1 MEFNLKIQSFLGIL
15 VFISIA
21 WLFSERKHLIRPKL
35 IILTMI
41 TQFILALFFL
51 LVPFSESLFNLFN
64 DGVVQIQ
71 KATEF
76 GTSFVFGYL
85 GGAEPPFITHD
96 MSRNYILAFRA
107 LPLVIVVSAIS
118 SILFYLGILQKI
130 IKFIGNC
137 VVRIA
142 NIGHASAFGA
152 SANIF
157 VGMVEAPLLIKPYI
171 EKLSRSDLFIL
182 MTTGMCTVAGTVFA
196 LYVTVLENVIP
207 DIAGHLILSSLLSVF
222 SGVMI
227 AQIIIPPTNEKCK
240 PEDFVQN
247 KSHLNLMDAITKGT
261 TTGLSICLNII
272 ATLIVM
278 LSLVFLINSILNIF
292 PNFGSEPVSLQKIM
306 GLIFA
311 PLMWFLGMSWAE
323 ALLAGELMGTK
334 TVLNEFIAFLNL
346 SKIDTGLLTERTKLI
361 TVYAL
366 SGFANFGSLGI
377 MVTGLISMAPNRR
390 LEILEL
396 GPKSIISG
404 TLATLITG
412 SVIGLII

>member
-1 MEFNLKIQSFLGIL
+1 MEFNLKIQSFLGIM
-15 VFISIA
+15 VFILIA
-21 WLFSERKHLIRPKL
+21 WLFSERKNLIRPKL
-35 IILTMI
+35 ITI
-41 TQFILALFFL
+41 TIVTQVFLALFFL
-51 LVPFSESLFNLFN
+51 FFPLSESFFKLFN

-85 GGAEPPFITHD
+85 GGAQPPFEVDDI
-96 MSRNYILAFRA
+96 SRNYILAFRA

-118 SILFYLGILQKI
+118 SILFYLGVLQKI
-130 IKFIGNC
+130 IKIIGNC
-137 VVRIA
+137 VVRLA

-157 VGMVEAPLLIKPYI
+157 VGMVEAPLLIKPYLK
-171 EKLSRSDLFIL
+171 KLSRSDLFVL

-222 SGVMI
+222 SGVMV
-227 AQIIIPPTNEKCK
+227 AQIIIPPKKEKYHD
-240 PEDFVQN
+240 EDFFLS
-247 KSHLNLMDAITKGT
+247 KSHINFMDAVTKGT
-261 TTGLSICLNII
+261 STGLSICLNIV

-278 LSLVFLINSILNIF
+278 LSLVYLINSLLNIF
-292 PNFGSEPVSLQKIM
+292 PNIGGEPVSLEKLM
-306 GLIFA
+306 GLLFA
-311 PLMWFLGMSWAE
+311 PLMWFLGMSWSE
-323 ALLAGELMGTK
+323 ALITGELMGIK
-334 TVLNEFIAFLNL
+334 TVFNEFIAFLNL
-346 SKIDTGLLTERTKLI
+346 SKIEVDLLTERTKLI

-377 MVTGLISMAPNRR
+377 MVTGLISLVPERR
-390 LEILEL
+390 IEILKL
-396 GPKSIISG
+396 GPKSIVSG
-404 TLATLITG
+404 TLSTLITG

>member
-1 MEFNLKIQSFLGIL
+1 MEFNLKIQSFLGIM
-15 VFISIA
+15 VFILIA
-21 WLFSERKHLIRPKL
+21 WLFSERKNLIRPKL
-35 IILTMI
+35 ITI
-41 TQFILALFFL
+41 TIVTQVFLALFFL
-51 LVPFSESLFNLFN
+51 FFPLSESFFKLFN

-85 GGAEPPFITHD
+85 GGAQPPFEVDDI
-96 MSRNYILAFRA
+96 SRNYILAFRA

-118 SILFYLGILQKI
+118 SILFYLGVLQKI
-130 IKFIGNC
+130 IKIIGNC
-137 VVRIA
+137 VVRLA

-157 VGMVEAPLLIKPYI
+157 VGMVEAPLLIKPYLK
-171 EKLSRSDLFIL
+171 KLSRSDLFVL

-222 SGVMI
+222 SGVMV
-227 AQIIIPPTNEKCK
+227 AQIIIPPKKEQYRD
-240 PEDFVQN
+240 EDFFLS
-247 KSHLNLMDAITKGT
+247 KSHINFMDAVTKGT
-261 TTGLSICLNII
+261 STGLSICLNIV

-278 LSLVFLINSILNIF
+278 LSLVYLINSLLNIF
-292 PNFGSEPVSLQKIM
+292 PNIGDEPVSLEKLM
-306 GLIFA
+306 GLLFA
-311 PLMWFLGMSWAE
+311 PLMWFLGMSWSE
-323 ALLAGELMGTK
+323 ALITGELMGIK
-334 TVLNEFIAFLNL
+334 TVFNEFIAFLNL
-346 SKIDTGLLTERTKLI
+346 SKIETDLLTERTKLI

-377 MVTGLISMAPNRR
+377 MVTGLISLVPERR
-390 LEILEL
+390 IEILKL
-396 GPKSIISG
+396 GPKSIVSG
-404 TLATLITG
+404 TLSTLITG

>member
-1 MEFNLKIQSFLGIL
+1 MEFNLKIQSFLGIM
-15 VFISIA
+15 VFILIA
-21 WLFSERKHLIRPKL
+21 WLFSERKNLIRPKL
-35 IILTMI
+35 ITI
-41 TQFILALFFL
+41 TIVTQVFLALFFL
-51 LVPFSESLFNLFN
+51 FFPLSESFFKLFN

-85 GGAEPPFITHD
+85 GGAQPPFEVDDI
-96 MSRNYILAFRA
+96 SRNYILAFRA

-118 SILFYLGILQKI
+118 SILFYLGVLQKI
-130 IKFIGNC
+130 IKIIGNC
-137 VVRIA
+137 VVRLA

-157 VGMVEAPLLIKPYI
+157 VGMVEAPLLIKPYLK
-171 EKLSRSDLFIL
+171 KLSRSDLFVL

-222 SGVMI
+222 SGVMV
-227 AQIIIPPTNEKCK
+227 AQIIIPPTNEKYRD
-240 PEDFVQN
+240 EDFFLS
-247 KSHLNLMDAITKGT
+247 KSHINFMDAVTKGT
-261 TTGLSICLNII
+261 STGLSICLNIV

-278 LSLVFLINSILNIF
+278 LSLVYLINSLLNIF
-292 PNFGSEPVSLQKIM
+292 PNIGGEPVSLEKLM
-306 GLIFA
+306 GLLFA
-311 PLMWFLGMSWAE
+311 PLMWFLGMSWSE
-323 ALLAGELMGTK
+323 ALITGELMGIK
-334 TVLNEFIAFLNL
+334 TVFNEFIAFLNL
-346 SKIDTGLLTERTKLI
+346 SKIETDLLTERTKLI

-377 MVTGLISMAPNRR
+377 MVTGLISLVPERR
-390 LEILEL
+390 IEILKL
-396 GPKSIISG
+396 GPKSIVSG
-404 TLATLITG
+404 TLSTLITG

>member
-1 MEFNLKIQSFLGIL
+1 MEFNLKIQSFLGIM
-15 VFISIA
+15 VFILIA
-21 WLFSERKHLIRPKL
+21 WLFSERKNLIRPKL
-35 IILTMI
+35 ITI
-41 TQFILALFFL
+41 TIVTQVFLALFFL
-51 LVPFSESLFNLFN
+51 FFPLSESFFKLFN

-85 GGAEPPFITHD
+85 GGAQPPFEVDDI
-96 MSRNYILAFRA
+96 SRNYILAFRA

-118 SILFYLGILQKI
+118 SILFYLGVLQKI
-130 IKFIGNC
+130 IKIIGNC
-137 VVRIA
+137 VVRLA

-157 VGMVEAPLLIKPYI
+157 VGMVEAPLLIKPYLK
-171 EKLSRSDLFIL
+171 KLSRSDLFVL

-222 SGVMI
+222 SGVMV
-227 AQIIIPPTNEKCK
+227 AQIIIPPKKEKYHD
-240 PEDFVQN
+240 EDFFLS
-247 KSHLNLMDAITKGT
+247 KSHINFMDAVTKGT
-261 TTGLSICLNII
+261 STGLSICLNIV

-278 LSLVFLINSILNIF
+278 LSLVYLINSLLNIF
-292 PNFGSEPVSLQKIM
+292 PNIGGEPVSLEKLM
-306 GLIFA
+306 GLLFA
-311 PLMWFLGMSWAE
+311 PLMWFLGMSWSE
-323 ALLAGELMGTK
+323 ALITGELMGIK
-334 TVLNEFIAFLNL
+334 TVFNEFIAFLNL
-346 SKIDTGLLTERTKLI
+346 SKIETDLLTERTKLI

-377 MVTGLISMAPNRR
+377 MVTGLISLVPERR
-390 LEILEL
+390 IEILKL
-396 GPKSIISG
+396 GPKSIVSG
-404 TLATLITG
+404 TLSTLITG